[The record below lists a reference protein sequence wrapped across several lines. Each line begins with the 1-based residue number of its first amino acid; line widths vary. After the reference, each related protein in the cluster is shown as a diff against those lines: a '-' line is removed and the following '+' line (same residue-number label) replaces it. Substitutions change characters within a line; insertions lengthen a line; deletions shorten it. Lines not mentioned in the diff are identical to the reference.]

1 MATVS
6 LPAVASI
13 ATVDASTAAVAWVV
27 APAVAWV
34 VAAEGWVVAA
44 VLGVDQMP
52 ALAVAAVGPL
62 PPRCAVLEQARTMA
76 P

>member
-1 MATVS
+1 VATVS
-6 LPAVASI
+6 LPAVASTT
-13 ATVDASTAAVAWVV
+13 TVDASTEAVAWVV

-34 VAAEGWVVAA
+34 VAAAAWGVAV